1 LEHHIT
7 VSSEHMTTLGVNIAI
22 IQNGKILLT
31 KREDFEVWCLPGGA
45 VDEGESVAQAAI
57 REAREETGLEVE
69 LTRLIGLYSHPNE
82 SAFIGHIISFAAQP
96 IGGQYQPD
104 PHEVVE
110 MRYFAPDEIP
120 GDLLVTHGRRIK
132 DAFSGVGGG
141 VVWSQDVDY
150 PFSPDITRKEIYRQR
165 DQSGLSRRDYY
176 FATLGRNT
184 SNDTLELKMEPP
196 EGHR

>member
-1 LEHHIT
+1 ML
-7 VSSEHMTTLGVNIAI
+7 MTTLGVNIAI

-31 KREDFEVWCLPGGA
+31 KREDFEVWCLPGGE
-45 VDEGESVAQAAI
+45 VDEGESIAQAAI

-69 LTRLIGLYSHPNE
+69 LTRLIGLYSHPSE
-82 SAFIGHIISFAAQP
+82 SALIGHIVSFAARP

-110 MRYFAPDEIP
+110 MGYFAPDEIP
-120 GDLLVTHGRRIK
+120 ANLLVTHLRRIK

-141 VVWSQDVDY
+141 VAWSQEVDY

-165 DQSGLSRRDYY
+165 DESGLSRRDYY
-176 FATLGRNT
+176 FATLGKNT
-184 SNDTLELKMEPP
+184 NPRETLELGSELPID
-196 EGHR
+196 GS

>member
-1 LEHHIT
+1 
-7 VSSEHMTTLGVNIAI
+7 MTTIGVNIAI

-82 SAFIGHIISFAAQP
+82 SALIGHIISFGARP
-96 IGGQYQPD
+96 IGGQFQPD
-104 PHEVVE
+104 PREVVE
-110 MRYFAPDEIP
+110 MSYFAPDDIP
-120 GDLLVTHGRRIK
+120 ADLLITHLRRIQ

-141 VVWSQDVDY
+141 VAWSQEVDY
-150 PFSPDITRKEIYRQR
+150 PFTPDITRKDIYRLR

-176 FATLGRNT
+176 FATLGKDSSSRE
-184 SNDTLELKMEPP
+184 TLELGSKLPKD
-196 EGHR
+196 GS

>member
-1 LEHHIT
+1 ML
-7 VSSEHMTTLGVNIAI
+7 MTTIGVNIAI
-22 IQNGKILLT
+22 IQNGKTLLT
-31 KREDFEVWCLPGGA
+31 KREDFEVWCLPGGE
-45 VDEGESVAQAAI
+45 VDEGESIAQAAI

-82 SAFIGHIISFAAQP
+82 SALIGHIVSFAARP

-110 MRYFAPDEIP
+110 MSYFAPDDIP
-120 GDLLVTHGRRIK
+120 ADLLITHVRRIK

-141 VVWSQDVDY
+141 VAWSQEVDY
-150 PFSPDITRKEIYRQR
+150 PFSPDITRKGIYRQR

-176 FATLGRNT
+176 FATLGKNSSPRE
-184 SNDTLELKMEPP
+184 TLELGSKLPKD
-196 EGHR
+196 GS